1 VCQLFGNVQNILR
14 VMLAVTPAITIL
26 RRERFTVVSMV
37 HRSTL
42 DGWVLH
48 SEF

>member
-1 VCQLFGNVQNILR
+1 MV
-14 VMLAVTPAITIL
+14 AVTPAMMIL
-26 RRERFTVVSMV
+26 GRERFTVVSMV

-42 DGWVLH
+42 HGWVLH